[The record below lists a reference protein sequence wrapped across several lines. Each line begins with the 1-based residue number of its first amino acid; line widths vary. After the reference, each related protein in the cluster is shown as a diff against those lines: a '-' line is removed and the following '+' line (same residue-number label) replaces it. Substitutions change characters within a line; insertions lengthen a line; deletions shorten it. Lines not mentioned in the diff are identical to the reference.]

1 MSTRSTGQSERV
13 GLILLPGFA
22 LTSFSLAVETF
33 SVANTVGAGEL
44 YGYGLYTA
52 AHGADGAIVV
62 SSNAV
67 PIQTRGAF
75 TEGAPFD
82 TIVICAHRGAATW
95 SDAALLKFLREQHN
109 AGTRLVAVSSA
120 SFVLARAGLL
130 TGRSCTLIEQDIPS
144 FTELYPQIPVQE
156 NLYTVSGNMLTSAG
170 GMAALDMLLYM
181 IASDHGTELARTVSQ
196 RFLQDRIRSPN
207 EAQNARRRIELRM
220 RSPAFGAAVEVME
233 DNIEQP
239 PSIAAIADKIGS
251 TTRAL
256 ELAFRAQAG
265 TTPARYY
272 LRLRLD
278 QASRLLA
285 DTNLPVGTVA
295 QATGFTSQSHFAR
308 SFRRRCGA
316 TPRAFREQQKGE

>member
-1 MSTRSTGQSERV
+1 MSVAASAHGERV

-33 SVANTVGAGEL
+33 SVANAVGVGEL
-44 YGYGLYTA
+44 YAYGLYA
-52 AHGADGAIVV
+52 PRHGPDAAIVM

-67 PIQTRGAF
+67 PIQTRGHF

-82 TIVICAHRGAATW
+82 TIVVCAHRGAAAF
-95 SDAALLKFLREQHN
+95 SDAALLKFLREQHS

-120 SFVLARAGLL
+120 SFVLARAGILA
-130 TGRSCTLIEQDIPS
+130 GRSCTLIEQDIPS
-144 FTELYPQIPVQE
+144 FTELYPDIPVQE
-156 NLYTVSGNMLTSAG
+156 NLYTVSGNVLTSAG

-181 IASDHGTELARTVSQ
+181 IGTDHGPELARTVSQ
-196 RFLQDRIRSPN
+196 RFLQDRIRSPD
-207 EAQNARRRIELRM
+207 EAQNARRRVELRM

-239 PSIAAIADKIGS
+239 PAIAAIADKIGS
-251 TTRAL
+251 TTRTL
-256 ELAFRAQAG
+256 ELAFRAHAG

-278 QASRLLA
+278 QASRLLT

-308 SFRRRCGA
+308 SFRRRYGA
-316 TPRAFREQQKGE
+316 TPRTFRQQQKGE